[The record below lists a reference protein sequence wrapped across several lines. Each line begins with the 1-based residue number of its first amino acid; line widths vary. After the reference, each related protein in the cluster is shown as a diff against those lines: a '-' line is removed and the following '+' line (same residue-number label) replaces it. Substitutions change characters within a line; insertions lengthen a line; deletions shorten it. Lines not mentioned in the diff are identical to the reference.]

1 MNEKNE
7 SMTHLQSQSGKERTR
22 GTKIR
27 SDALLAFLK
36 GRNASTRVLEAFECI
51 PFPRQIAL
59 PDGILFAE
67 REIFRRNEFVN
78 GDFIVIGARRDYA
91 FYVINLRTSSVG
103 VITAHEECDSIPE
116 ETVESL
122 GLRLVD
128 FVPAVKQEFS
138 QSKSTY
144 LVPEYFNVD
153 EISVMQ
159 ALSDCGLGH
168 LAQPPRMFRS
178 WIHNVGVP
186 KPFCFNEIVPTEEIA
201 AGACVIFPYEQI
213 VIANYEV
220 RRRINPQ
227 YLVIGSCPDGNLV
240 VLDTRRNALSIGYVS
255 IEEAGDEESWDD
267 YYVYVSQTLGS
278 FLHDSNFLGILPD
291 DYYQA
296 KKLGYRS

>member
-1 MNEKNE
+1 MSEHPNNIRKHG
-7 SMTHLQSQSGKERTR
+7 S
-22 GTKIR
+22 KIYC
-27 SDALLAFLK
+27 DDLLALLKAK
-36 GRNASTRVLEAFECI
+36 NASAHVVDAFEAI
-51 PFPRQIAL
+51 SLSRQIAL
-59 PDGILFAE
+59 SDGIVFSG
-67 REIFRRNEFVN
+67 REILRRNEFVS

-103 VITAHEECDSIPE
+103 LIPSHEEGDSIPE
-116 ETVESL
+116 ETVECL

-128 FVPAVKQEFS
+128 FVPAVKQELS

-186 KPFCFNEIVPTEEIA
+186 KAFCFNEIVPTEEIA

-213 VIANYEV
+213 VTANYEV

-278 FLHDSNFLGILPD
+278 FLHDSTFLGILPD

-296 KKLGYRS
+296 KKLGY

>member
-1 MNEKNE
+1 M
-7 SMTHLQSQSGKERTR
+7 L
-22 GTKIR
+22 TKIR
-27 SDALLAFLK
+27 KHGSKICCDDLLALLKAK
-36 GRNASTRVLEAFECI
+36 NASAYVVDAFEAI
-51 PFPRQIAL
+51 SLSRQIAL
-59 PDGILFAE
+59 SDGIVFSG
-67 REIFRRNEFVN
+67 REILRRNEFVS

-103 VITAHEECDSIPE
+103 LIPSHEEGDSIPE

-128 FVPAVKQEFS
+128 FVPAVKQELS

-186 KPFCFNEIVPTEEIA
+186 KAFCFNEIVPTEEIA

-213 VIANYEV
+213 VTANYEV

-296 KKLGYRS
+296 KKLGY